1 MSGRKEERERLRE
14 ERLAAQRA
22 AQSSGKRREY
32 LGYAVAGLI
41 VVAIIA
47 GLVVVITGG
56 GGDNETGVDSEG
68 NPFPE
73 LAFINDEVGAVPDG
87 IEFDG
92 RDGTTPPEAENAVLE
107 DVAELA
113 SCELQLDLEDEGNTH
128 LDDPDV
134 PEVEYKTD
142 PPTSGDHYGGSE
154 TEPGALADGAYGEYP
169 DVGRYLH
176 SMEHG
181 RVIIHYSP
189 KLSEEDQLAIKGVFE
204 EAPGGVILILNP
216 EMDSEVAVAAWTQL
230 VTCETYEGPMTLDLI
245 RAFRDIYINQ
255 GPEFVPIN
263 T

>member
-1 MSGRKEERERLRE
+1 
-14 ERLAAQRA
+14 
-22 AQSSGKRREY
+22 
-32 LGYAVAGLI
+32 

-47 GLVVVITGG
+47 GLVVVVTGG

-73 LAFINDEVGAVPDG
+73 LAFINDEVGAVQDG
-87 IEFDG
+87 IELDS
-92 RDGTTPPEAENAVLE
+92 RDGTTPPEVENAVFE

-113 SCELQLDLEDEGNTH
+113 NCELQLDLEDEGNTH

-134 PEVEYKTD
+134 PKVEYKTD
-142 PPTSGDHYGGSE
+142 PPTSGDHYASNETGS
-154 TEPGALADGAYGEYP
+154 GALADGAYAEYP
-169 DVGRYLH
+169 QVGRYVH
-176 SMEHG
+176 AMEHG

-189 KLSEEDQLAIKGVFE
+189 DLPEEDQLAIKGVFDE
-204 EAPGGVILILNP
+204 TPAGVILIPNP

-230 VTCETYEGPMTLDLI
+230 VTCETYEGATTLDLI